1 MQNATA
7 LVLSCTEK
15 LVLRIN
21 VHTHARTHEIP
32 VLPGDMRRFTE
43 RLWPLWP
50 RSVVTPSVQVLTVS
64 DTVTVGMQLTHHS

>member
-21 VHTHARTHEIP
+21 VHTHTRTHEIP

-43 RLWPLWP
+43 TVVASLASQCGDAK
-50 RSVVTPSVQVLTVS
+50 RSGPHSV
-64 DTVTVGMQLTHHS
+64 